1 MSGGELERKLSTE
14 SSTSVESVHFEASS
28 ATPFPNVNPPT
39 VETSPDAAASLDL
52 MIAAVGV
59 EDSDNGN
66 SGHR

>member
-28 ATPFPNVNPPT
+28 ATPFPT
-39 VETSPDAAASLDL
+39 VEPSTAVTSPKAAASLVL

-59 EDSDNGN
+59 EDMDAGN